1 MNTTIGDRD
10 QVAEM
15 ATERLEAELTS
26 TAATLA
32 GRTFDLLV
40 LIGEYDHR
48 DAHLTWGHLS
58 CTAWLADLCD
68 IERCTAASYVRV
80 ARVMRRHPV
89 LDHAMRTGDV
99 SYAKARVLA
108 GHLSTANCVELV
120 AIAAVTPAGRLG
132 AAIARWSRTHDDPDT
147 IDARHHEQ
155 RSVTARTDPDGM
167 VTITSKLPP
176 LEASAALAVIDAHL
190 PLSTHAPRARG
201 RRCPNNAPTP
211 CSPPSP
217 QVAGPSTPKS

>member
-10 QVAEM
+10 VVAGM

-80 ARVMRRHPV
+80 ARAMRRV
-89 LDHAMRTGDV
+89 R
-99 SYAKARVLA
+99 RV
-108 GHLSTANCVELV
+108 G
-120 AIAAVTPAGRLG
+120 PG
-132 AAIARWSRTHDDPDT
+132 
-147 IDARHHEQ
+147 DAR
-155 RSVTARTDPDGM
+155 R
-167 VTITSKLPP
+167 
-176 LEASAALAVIDAHL
+176 
-190 PLSTHAPRARG
+190 
-201 RRCPNNAPTP
+201 
-211 CSPPSP
+211 
-217 QVAGPSTPKS
+217 